1 MNLIT
6 GKERQCIEFHFFSEC
21 FRSRSQEGGG
31 NSIPSDVSLVVK
43 NLICS
48 LCIAKLL

>member
-6 GKERQCIEFHFFSEC
+6 GKERECIEFHFFSEC
-21 FRSRSQEGGG
+21 IRCRSQEGGG
-31 NSIPSDVSLVVK
+31 NSIPIGVSFMVK

-48 LCIAKLL
+48 LCIAKLS